1 MSGPFGVNMTVISGQ
16 RFSGEIAV
24 AASTFLSMGFLSIS
38 PVAKDT
44 IIRQEF
50 LKALD
55 IFRHREKIYYHERPD
70 YFVERLVK
78 SDTSISTKDLF
89 WLALDKEGESIA
101 KSIFSTNGDLPDKV
115 VYRSIRKLNLIDQT
129 ISPPPQEHVLLQI
142 WEKCRQQYFSLSIS
156 YDKSK
161 QMESYRSYMDKNAR
175 LTSEQKSYC
184 AWCEQLYENL
194 IPWQDTIKSIQ
205 SDFS

>member
-38 PVAKDT
+38 PVAKDA

-55 IFRHREKIYYHERPD
+55 VFGRRENIYYYERPD
-70 YFVERLVK
+70 YFAERLVK
-78 SDTSISTKDLF
+78 SGNTISTKDLF
-89 WLALDKEGESIA
+89 WLALDEEGESIA
-101 KSIFSTNGDLPDKV
+101 KSIFSTNADLPDKV
-115 VYRSIRKLNLIDQT
+115 VYRSVRKLNLIDQT
-129 ISPPPQEHVLLQI
+129 ISPPPQEHVSLQI
-142 WEKCRQQYFSLSIS
+142 WEKSRQQHFSLSIS

-161 QMESYRSYMDKNAR
+161 LKESYRSYMDKNAP
-175 LTSEQKSYC
+175 LTPEQKSYC
-184 AWCEQLYENL
+184 AWCEQLYESL